1 MGKGE
6 VQQPKCFLLRDPSRA
21 GTEGLPRGTGHGMPK
36 PRTAKRS
43 QKLHPKALLP
53 GLSSVIARRAPA
65 ACGVLCLAHPRASR
79 GVLGT
84 PVPACHKGWQGAQG
98 HTCQQTCVAAPKH
111 PRMCCVSQLC
121 PPPPPAPLRGCPP
134 PELEPDS
141 HFPMCF
147 NLSLNK
153 ASSDTALPA
162 SLVPGGAASPARQ
175 TSAPR
180 RHVAGRGW
188 RQIISM
194 TQFQRS
200 WSAALPR
207 VALSTASRVR
217 ASARRG
223 LAAGEDPPLIKPP
236 RPWVQRPGLQGP

>member
-1 MGKGE
+1 
-6 VQQPKCFLLRDPSRA
+6 
-21 GTEGLPRGTGHGMPK
+21 MPK
-36 PRTAKRS
+36 PRTEKRS

-53 GLSSVIARRAPA
+53 GLSSVAARRAPA
-65 ACGVLCLAHPRASR
+65 ACGTPCLAHPRASPVSR

-84 PVPACHKGWQGAQG
+84 PVPACREGWQGAQG
-98 HTCQQTCVAAPKH
+98 HTYPQTHVAAPQH
-111 PRMCCVSQLC
+111 PRMCCVSRLC

-175 TSAPR
+175 TSAHR
-180 RHVAGRGW
+180 RHAAGGGW

-200 WSAALPR
+200 WSVALPQ
-207 VALSTASRVR
+207 VVLSTASRVR
-217 ASARRG
+217 ASAHRG
-223 LAAGEDPPLIKPP
+223 LAPCEDPPLTKPP
-236 RPWVQRPGLQGP
+236 RPWVRRPGLQGP